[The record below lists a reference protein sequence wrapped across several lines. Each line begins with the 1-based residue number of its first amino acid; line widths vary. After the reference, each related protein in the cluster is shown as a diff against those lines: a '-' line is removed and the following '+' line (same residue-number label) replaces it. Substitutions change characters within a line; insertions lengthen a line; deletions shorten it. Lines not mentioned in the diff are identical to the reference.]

1 MKKLIATLL
10 VGTMALSMSA
20 VVAQADDE
28 TIVVYTNNGS
38 EGRDE
43 WLVNRAAEAGFTVEV
58 VSLGASEVTERMIAE
73 KNNPLCDVTFGL
85 NNIEYEKL
93 KANDLLQTWEP
104 DWVDGVDSSLV
115 DADGYFYPV
124 TTTPLLL
131 IGNAEYDNMP
141 SDWTD
146 LVNEEYAGLYQLHKL
161 SGGTAR
167 TVYASI
173 ISRYADPDG
182 ELGISEEGWEV
193 AAAFIGN
200 AHNIAEGE
208 DSIGEVIDGT
218 YPLDEH
224 WASGVITEEK
234 ERGYDFQIMTPEV
247 GEPFV
252 VESLAIAKDTDKY
265 DLCVEFLN
273 WLGSAEIQLEWSDNF
288 GTIPCQ
294 EEALANVSDELKEL
308 MDVLTPQ
315 ELDWAF
321 IAENIDAWVEKAEL
335 EFVQ

>member
-10 VGTMALSMSA
+10 VGTMVASMGA
-20 VVAQADDE
+20 VAAQAEDE

-43 WLVNRAAEAGFTVEV
+43 WLVNRAAEAGYTVEV
-58 VSLGASEVTERMIAE
+58 VSLGASEATERMIAE

-104 DWVDGVDSSLV
+104 DWLDGVDSSLV
-115 DADGYFYPV
+115 DPDGYYYPV
-124 TTTPLLL
+124 TTTPLVL
-131 IGNAEYDNMP
+131 IGNADYENMP

-146 LVNEEYAGLYQLHKL
+146 LVKEEYAGLYQLHGL
-161 SGGTAR
+161 GGGTAR

-182 ELGISEEGWEV
+182 ELGISEEGWEI

-224 WASGVITEEK
+224 WASGVLTEEK
-234 ERGYDFQIMTPEV
+234 DRNYQFQIMTPEV

-252 VESLAIAKDTDKY
+252 VESLAIAKGTDKY

-273 WLGSAEIQLEWSDNF
+273 WLGSAEIQLEWSNNF

-294 EEALANVSDELKEL
+294 EEALVNVSDELKEL
-308 MDVLTPQ
+308 MEILTPQ

-321 IAENIDAWVEKAEL
+321 IAENIDSWVEKAEL